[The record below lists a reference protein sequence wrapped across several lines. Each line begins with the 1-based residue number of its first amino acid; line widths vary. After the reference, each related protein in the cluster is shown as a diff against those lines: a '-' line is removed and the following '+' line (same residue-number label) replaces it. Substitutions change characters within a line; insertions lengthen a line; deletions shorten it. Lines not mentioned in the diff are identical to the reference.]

1 MKISIDVRRIENQ
14 DKLFINDEL
23 FDWELDEDSIQK
35 VNEIEDEEELIK
47 IHENIKSYFLSC
59 VEEYTQKKITIKELI
74 EGIKN
79 GYIEL

>member
-35 VNEIEDEEELIK
+35 VNEIEDKEELIK

-59 VEEYTQKKITIKELI
+59 VEELTQKKITIKELI